1 MSIFCLL
8 PNEGDSNKQVKIS
21 VKFKKILW
29 CKQIRIIWVKKVEEE
44 EENEGGRCG
53 VKEGGGDGG
62 EKEIEEEAE
71 EMEES

>member
-1 MSIFCLL
+1 M
-8 PNEGDSNKQVKIS
+8 
-21 VKFKKILW
+21 
-29 CKQIRIIWVKKVEEE
+29 EEE
-44 EENEGGRCG
+44 EENERGRCG